1 MPPATPLHS
10 PPTACSIKRGIY
22 SGAGC
27 GVPSFSSLPSFVAL
41 CFRHAAAARR
51 LAKSTVGAAT
61 AAARPRDARALRRY
75 LVGYPILDN
84 CEIWRSQKP
93 HEHSPL
99 AGRLDGPYARTRLFA
114 RRETFKSLCR
124 GAFAARRSGAF
135 IPFECGRSGRNQ
147 EARWRRRREIENAH
161 RVGRNG
167 SEQKENRGK
176 RRRAKH

>member
-1 MPPATPLHS
+1 MRSPFLFLSSFLRRSLFSPCGGGAAPCKIHGRRCHRRRPTPRCSRPPA
-10 PPTACSIKRGIY
+10 
-22 SGAGC
+22 
-27 GVPSFSSLPSFVAL
+27 
-41 CFRHAAAARR
+41 
-51 LAKSTVGAAT
+51 
-61 AAARPRDARALRRY
+61 RRY

-99 AGRLDGPYARTRLFA
+99 AGRLDGPYARTRVLA
-114 RRETFKSLCR
+114 RQETFKSLCR
-124 GAFAARRSGAF
+124 GVFAARRSEAF